1 VDGKVQWRRA
11 RSGAAHRRRARSGT
25 SCQRRVR
32 TTRCGGG
39 GKERQHSVAKGEEAR
54 CGGGI
59 EEQWQRSGAVE
70 EGDERMTT
78 RFGVR
83 ASHVMTCEDD

>member
-1 VDGKVQWRRA
+1 
-11 RSGAAHRRRARSGT
+11 
-25 SCQRRVR
+25 
-32 TTRCGGG
+32 
-39 GKERQHSVAKGEEAR
+39 VAKGEEAR

-70 EGDERMTT
+70 EGDERMTA